1 MRRWHDASASWQHP
15 DSLYWSL
22 PQEQT
27 LRAPMVGDWFKD
39 LLCRTA
45 NKAPAGGAWLGH
57 SLRVGA
63 ACASLAVGASLMQII
78 HYGLWKS
85 LPAVQRY
92 LEHFDAISPDT
103 SAWLFFG
110 WMTPPAPPP
119 RTISS
124 VNSQEPPVLRQAPP
138 QSSASPSVNL
148 SDALEALLEIDNLHP
163 RSP

>member
-1 MRRWHDASASWQHP
+1 M
-15 DSLYWSL
+15 
-22 PQEQT
+22 
-27 LRAPMVGDWFKD
+27 
-39 LLCRTA
+39 
-45 NKAPAGGAWLGH
+45 GH

-63 ACASLAVGASLMQII
+63 ACASLAVGASLMQIM

-119 RTISS
+119 RTFSS
-124 VNSQEPPVLRQAPP
+124 VNSQELPVLRQAPP
-138 QSSASPSVNL
+138 QSSASPSVDL
-148 SDALEALLEIDNLHP
+148 SDALEALFEIDDSHH